1 MVTTRGTATAVVGPG
16 GVDAL
21 PEVRFEA
28 PEQPG
33 KHVQRHG
40 LLAVLDGA
48 ADQPLILVSAP
59 AGSGKTT
66 LVGSWVA
73 RLGTPSVA
81 WLTHEKGDDRPDR
94 FWRLVVAALDRCG
107 TDLAGDRST
116 AGPDAHARMLADLG
130 ARLAHLGQP
139 ITLVLD
145 GFEVSDP
152 RLAGEID
159 FVLHHSG
166 QRLRLVML
174 TRTDPVLPLHRLRLE
189 GTVCELRMADLAFSE
204 EETSRLLELFGLRLG
219 PGAVATL
226 LDRTRGWAAGLRYAA
241 MLLAGS
247 EVPLDALERMAGD
260 TGDIAEYLT
269 AEMLQGQPA
278 STRSLLRRTSV
289 VDVLR
294 PGLVEQLAGVGAG
307 RSLAALSRGNLLV
320 EELPERPG
328 WFRYHPLLRDLLRA
342 EFAYAAPQGHRQAR
356 HTAAR
361 WFAEQGHVR
370 EAVGVASAGAE
381 WADAATY
388 AVEGLALA
396 GLVTGEDGDGL
407 VAVMR
412 SMPTDT
418 TGSCASL
425 VRAALALADGRP
437 DRCADELSE
446 ARRAHPG
453 AGGPGGDS
461 WALAVDVVETVL
473 ARSVDDPRAVP
484 LALRALARLEAL
496 TPVGAAVRD
505 ELLLLVRTNLGLA
518 QVRGGHLV
526 AARATLTRAIRTAP
540 PAAPAGRSLAE
551 SAFAHLALAAALEGR
566 PDEAEQWGLRSSA
579 LSDGLGRPADQRP
592 PEVRL
597 ALGWASTERRA
608 LPAAWDHLEGA
619 RRSGSADPFLQA
631 LSTLLEARLL
641 LTQGDPERASR
652 LVHGLAESCPAAPA
666 WLRDRLAPA
675 VASGHGPDRD
685 LPRLR
690 AGIPSVPRQRS
701 GPLRSHPTR
710 VPGSVV
716 GPGRGTAGP
725 LLEPL
730 TPKEQEVLGHLSEL
744 LSTEEIA
751 AEMFVSVNTV
761 RTHVRNILRKL
772 AVSRRNE
779 AVRLAR
785 ALRLIGAPT

>member
-1 MVTTRGTATAVVGPG
+1 MVTTRGTAAAVVGPG
-16 GVDAL
+16 DVDAV
-21 PEVRFEA
+21 PTVRFEA
-28 PEQPG
+28 PQQPG
-33 KHVQRHG
+33 KHVERRD
-40 LLAVLDGA
+40 LLAALDRA
-48 ADQPLILVSAP
+48 ADQPLLLVSAP

-73 RLGTPSVA
+73 RLGTASVA

-94 FWRLVVAALDRCG
+94 FWRLVLGALDRCG
-107 TDLAGDRST
+107 ADLHGDRPT

-130 ARLAHLGQP
+130 ARLSHLGQP
-139 ITLVLD
+139 VTLVLD

-204 EETSRLLELFGLRLG
+204 EETSRLLDLFGVRLG
-219 PGAVATL
+219 PDGVATL

-247 EVPLDALERMAGD
+247 EAPLEALERMAGD

-289 VDVLR
+289 VDVLQ

-320 EELPERPG
+320 EELPGRPG

-342 EFAYAAPQGHRQAR
+342 EFAYTAPQGHRRAR
-356 HTAAR
+356 HAAAR

-370 EAVGVASAGAE
+370 EAVGVASAGSE
-381 WADAATY
+381 WADAARY

-407 VAVMR
+407 VTVMR

-418 TGSCASL
+418 TGSCAAL
-425 VRAALALADGRP
+425 VRAALALADGRT

-446 ARRAHPG
+446 ARRDA
-453 AGGPGGDS
+453 PGGDS
-461 WALAVDVVETVL
+461 WDLAVDVVKTVL

-484 LALRALARLEAL
+484 LALRALARLAAIN
-496 TPVGAAVRD
+496 PVGAAVRD

-518 QVRGGHLV
+518 QVRSGHLV
-526 AARATLTRAIRTAP
+526 AARATLTRAVRTAP
-540 PAAPAGRSLAE
+540 PTAPAGRSLAE
-551 SAFAHLALAAALEGR
+551 SSFAHLALGAALEGR

-619 RRSGSADPFLQA
+619 RRSHSADPFVRA

-652 LVHGLAESCPAAPA
+652 VVRGLAESCPAAPA
-666 WLRDRLAPA
+666 WLPDRLGPA
-675 VASGHGPDRD
+675 VASGHTPDRD
-685 LPRLR
+685 GPRPR
-690 AGIPSVPRQRS
+690 AGIPSIPRQRS
-701 GPLRSHPTR
+701 GPPRSHPTR
-710 VPGSVV
+710 VPGSAV
-716 GPGRGTAGP
+716 GPHRGTPGP